1 MEPSLRSSSY
11 RAVECKLRRTDPALH
26 ETIQRFVESQHSDI
40 RISQYADMN
49 YAASKFQND
58 KWYWLPPIGYSGYL
72 VFLPNMPV
80 VWIDEQGK
88 KSFKIQMRV
97 SAPIY
102 QKQTILLAS
111 LSTGDAVLR
120 IEDVWLYAGQQVR
133 NIPFTQRWNK
143 VLEFYSVA
151 YKADAALQQGLRI
164 ETAQYLPLNCVKG
177 LIDHKTLPP
186 MMLAQGETYPRRLR
200 VQMVAEEN
208 KTHGTPSAQKTH
220 GTPSAQKP
228 YGTPSAQK
236 THGTPSAQKPYG
248 TPSAHTYTAQNPPTI
263 LQKPK
268 AITKQPQSNQVIAV
282 PHPEYP
288 DTYDLWI
295 NGVKKGYAAVQ
306 DIDLSK
312 KLKQSLVA
320 LGEGKKELC
329 VKVEWNPEF
338 SMYEINDI
346 A

>member
-11 RAVECKLRRTDPALH
+11 RAVECKLRKTDPALH
-26 ETIQRFVESQHSDI
+26 ETIQRFVESQHTDI

-49 YAASKFQND
+49 YAASKLQND

-120 IEDVWLYAGQQVR
+120 LEDVWLYAGQQLR
-133 NIPFTQRWNK
+133 NNPFTQRWNK

-151 YKADAALQQGLRI
+151 YKADATLQQGLRI
-164 ETAQYLPLNCVKG
+164 ETAQYMALNCVKG
-177 LIDHKTLPP
+177 LVEHKTLPP

-200 VQMVAEEN
+200 VQMVAEP
-208 KTHGTPSAQKTH
+208 KADQQQQQK
-220 GTPSAQKP
+220 QKP
-228 YGTPSAQK
+228 
-236 THGTPSAQKPYG
+236 
-248 TPSAHTYTAQNPPTI
+248 HTYTANNPPPI

-268 AITKQPQSNQVIAV
+268 ASPSALLPQKSNQVLAV
-282 PHPEYP
+282 PHLEYP

-312 KLKQSLVA
+312 KLKHALVA
-320 LGEGKKELC
+320 LGDKKKELC